1 MTGPPGPGDSAG
13 VPWQGR
19 SFSPSGFEGDDGA
32 ADPRLAAALQAHA
45 AGTAGLGA
53 VVAAMAGS
61 RLLVPVVAALGEGG
75 TSPETGLTVDK
86 SADMAM
92 VTLKGR
98 DGRVALPAF
107 SSVATLT
114 AWDPAARPVPVEARR
129 AALAAVDEGAD
140 VVVLD
145 VAGPVSLVVPRPAVW
160 ALAQGRAWTPSPQD
174 PEVAAAVRDAV
185 EREQD
190 VEAVRCEAGES
201 AELRVVLTVR
211 PGLDREQL
219 QALTGAVSQR
229 FAASEV
235 IAERVDSM
243 EMRITSGRGDNRS

>member
-1 MTGPPGPGDSAG
+1 
-13 VPWQGR
+13 
-19 SFSPSGFEGDDGA
+19 
-32 ADPRLAAALQAHA
+32 
-45 AGTAGLGA
+45 
-53 VVAAMAGS
+53 
-61 RLLVPVVAALGEGG
+61 
-75 TSPETGLTVDK
+75 
-86 SADMAM
+86 
-92 VTLKGR
+92 
-98 DGRVALPAF
+98 
-107 SSVATLT
+107 
-114 AWDPAARPVPVEARR
+114 
-129 AALAAVDEGAD
+129 
-140 VVVLD
+140 
-145 VAGPVSLVVPRPAVW
+145 VW

-229 FAASEV
+229 FAASGV